1 MRCAAGLPP
10 GRRGGLMLSPA
21 ANETLEIGI
30 DIGRLPIA
38 IQTDDPE
45 YIRTL
50 EHRFARFQCN
60 PAGAIARLQVTVTEP
75 PVSKGGDDEL
85 KVERAGTQWTMRRG
99 DFAAQWNPTERRG
112 QLRSLPF
119 HYALDSVLRIV
130 HSLELAESGEGFLLH
145 SASVI
150 RNGRAFLFSGVSGAG
165 KTTISRLAPADV
177 TLLSDEISYVRM
189 LGERYYAFGTP
200 FAGDL
205 GISGE
210 NVMAPLHTVYFL
222 NKGDR
227 NRISPVSPA
236 AAVSSL
242 LRNVLFF
249 ADDER
254 LVGRVF
260 QTACEFVSRVPVFE
274 LTFRPDEEV
283 WNLIR

>member
-1 MRCAAGLPP
+1 MSGVGTYQAAIAIGDMPIGVRSARQDFIRMLERRYAGFMIAPADAGIQFDIDIVEGPEVIADEDLEVSCAAG
-10 GRRGGLMLSPA
+10 R
-21 ANETLEIGI
+21 
-30 DIGRLPIA
+30 
-38 IQTDDPE
+38 
-45 YIRTL
+45 
-50 EHRFARFQCN
+50 
-60 PAGAIARLQVTVTEP
+60 
-75 PVSKGGDDEL
+75 
-85 KVERAGTQWTMRRG
+85 WTMTRG
-99 DFAAQWNPTERRG
+99 DFRAEWDPAARHGRVRQEVFP
-112 QLRSLPF
+112 
-119 HYALDSVLRIV
+119 YAIDAVLRIV

-145 SASVI
+145 SASAI

-165 KTTISRLAPADV
+165 KTTISRLAPADA
-177 TLLSDEISYVRM
+177 TLLSDEISYVR
-189 LGERYYAFGTP
+189 LIGERYFAFGTP

-210 NVMAPLHTVYFL
+210 KVMAPLRATYFL
-222 NKGDR
+222 KKGDR

-236 AAVSSL
+236 AAVSTL

-254 LVGRVF
+254 LVEKVF

>member
-1 MRCAAGLPP
+1 
-10 GRRGGLMLSPA
+10 MLSPA

-38 IQTDDPE
+38 VQSDDPA
-45 YIRTL
+45 YVRIL
-50 EHRFARFQCN
+50 ERRFARFQCN
-60 PAGAIARLQVTVTEP
+60 PAAAVARLELTVAEP
-75 PVSKGGDDEL
+75 SFSKGDDDEL
-85 KVERAGTQWTMRRG
+85 KVERVGTQWTMRRG

-112 QLRSLPF
+112 QVRSLPF

-130 HSLELAESGEGFLLH
+130 HSLVLAESGEGFLLH

-165 KTTISRLAPADV
+165 KTTISRLAPADA
-177 TLLSDEISYVRM
+177 TLLSDEISYVRL

-205 GISGE
+205 GVSGE
-210 NVMAPLHTVYFL
+210 NVMAPLHTIYFL
-222 NKGDR
+222 NKGER

-236 AAVSSL
+236 AAVSTL

-249 ADDER
+249 ADDES
-254 LVGRVF
+254 LVATVF

-274 LTFRPDEEV
+274 LTFRPDAEV